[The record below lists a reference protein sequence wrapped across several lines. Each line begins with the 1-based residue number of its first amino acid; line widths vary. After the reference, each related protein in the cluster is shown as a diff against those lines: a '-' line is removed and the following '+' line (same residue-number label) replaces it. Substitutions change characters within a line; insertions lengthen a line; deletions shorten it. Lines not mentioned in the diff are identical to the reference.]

1 MKLRKYLLLIN
12 VVLTALLGWTAYSV
26 YVNWSADRQRE
37 SLTSKAGIPQ
47 PVNTSQAGSSSGPSY
62 YQSIITQD
70 IFGTSKQ
77 KPTIEQA
84 EKPKVVVEIPVS
96 RRSLSLKGTVV
107 GRNNESYAVIS
118 EAKAPEGDVYR
129 VNDMLQNARILEIL
143 PDRVIL
149 EADGK
154 QEVLVITYDLNT
166 EGQNAPAGEIQRPSG
181 PGPGAEVQKPSSGK
195 IDRNRFS
202 GTVRPPGRK

>member
-1 MKLRKYLLLIN
+1 MKLRRYLLLIN

-26 YVNWSADRQRE
+26 YLSWSADRQRE
-37 SLTSKAGIPQ
+37 SLTSRAGIPQ

-62 YQSIITQD
+62 YQSIIAQD

-77 KPTIEQA
+77 KPTMEQV
-84 EKPKVVVEIPVS
+84 EKPKVVEIPVS
-96 RRSLSLKGTVV
+96 RRNFSLKGTVV
-107 GRNNESYAVIS
+107 GRNNDSYAVIS
-118 EAKAPEGDVYR
+118 EARAPEGDVFR

-166 EGQNAPAGEIQRPSG
+166 EGQNAPAGAIQRPSG
-181 PGPGAEVQKPSSGK
+181 AVPGAEAQKPSSEK
-195 IDRNRFS
+195 MDRNRFP

>member
-1 MKLRKYLLLIN
+1 MKLRRYLLLIN
-12 VVLTALLGWTAYSV
+12 VVLTALLGWAAYSV
-26 YVNWSADRQRE
+26 YVSWSADRQRE
-37 SLTSKAGIPQ
+37 SSTSRTGIPQ

-77 KPTIEQA
+77 KPPEQV
-84 EKPKVVVEIPVS
+84 EKPKVVEIPVS

-107 GRNNESYAVIS
+107 GRNNDSYAVIS
-118 EAKAPEGDVYR
+118 EARAPEGDVFR

-143 PDRVIL
+143 TDRVIL

-154 QEVLVITYDLNT
+154 QEVLIITYELDA
-166 EGQNAPAGEIQRPSG
+166 EEKSAPVGEIQKLSSG
-181 PGPGAEVQKPSSGK
+181 VAPGAEVQRPGK
-195 IDRNRFS
+195 AARNRFP
-202 GTVRPPGRK
+202 GPGRLPGSK